1 MFHEGL
7 IDLIQSSDD
16 VWFEGGWS
24 GQKTVRHQVIGA
36 DGSSHGEKVSWIF
49 GFLPAREI

>member
-7 IDLIQSSDD
+7 IDLMQSSDD
-16 VWFEGGWS
+16 EWFEGGAS
-24 GQKTVRHQVIGA
+24 GQKTVRHQARGA

-49 GFLPAREI
+49 GFLLVREI